1 MKADLMK
8 ETREDRFKR
17 LATKRTNEIIN
28 KIRILGNT
36 SNRSMY
42 EFSESDVNKIFNHIQ
57 EEIKKNKARFKFSNK
72 KSNFKL

>member
-1 MKADLMK
+1 ME

-36 SNRSMY
+36 SNKSMY

>member
-1 MKADLMK
+1 ME

-36 SNRSMY
+36 SNKSMY

-57 EEIKKNKARFKFSNK
+57 EEIKKSKARFKFSNK

>member
-1 MKADLMK
+1 ME

-36 SNRSMY
+36 SNKSMY

-72 KSNFKL
+72 KSNFTL